1 MNRML
6 DLRCGP
12 DDAAGLRDEIERRNK
27 IIRSLIY
34 QVEHNLN
41 AQDTDYGLLQATF
54 ILEDQ
59 VHQRTGELKRT
70 LAERDA
76 AQQEAQAVRLR
87 LEAAVDSVS
96 DGFVLFD
103 PDDRLLLCNRSYQRL
118 WGLPGDLRGRHF
130 DELLA
135 EAAQL
140 LGIDNP
146 DWLRQRLSAHRSG
159 VGTDAYALPG
169 GMFLQVRERKT
180 SDGCTV
186 GIHTDITDLKEQEA
200 RLRQQVLAAKSR
212 LLQSTLDAIAQGI
225 AVFDRTLGLV
235 AWNPRFFELHDL
247 PRDMAVAGRPLVD
260 FLAVDPGLVSATGE
274 SAVAALALP
283 DAFERE
289 VGSGRILELQR
300 SPMPD
305 GGFVLTASDVT
316 DRRRIERQVLDLLE
330 RQQVIFDNASVGI
343 VFIREHRILNCN
355 QRMAEIFGFA
365 SPHDLIGEAITILYA
380 SYERWERD
388 DALRRAALGER
399 GCAEDELELQRRDGT
414 PLWVRRTGRTVNP
427 GQPDEGSI
435 WVFEDITEKRQAASE
450 LHLARMV
457 FENSSEALMVTDAN
471 NVIVSVNRAFSRISG
486 YPAGEIV
493 GKTPSLLKS
502 GAHEHEFYAEM
513 WETLQRDGC
522 WDGEMIDRRRNG
534 ELYPKHVAISV
545 VRNEQ
550 GEITNYVAAFSDITE
565 RKAAEERIRFLAH
578 HDSLTGLP
586 NRALISDRF
595 EQMRRRV
602 SRQDG
607 FIAVCFLDLDQFKRV
622 NDTLGHRVGDALIVE
637 VSRRL
642 CGCLRQ
648 SDTVSRFGGDEF
660 VLLLEGL
667 TVPGQ
672 FAGIVEKIFTTFD
685 APVAIG
691 SHLLPVSASIGVAV
705 YPNDGEDFDTL
716 LQKADTAMYH
726 SKGRGRATFS
736 FFDEKMNRD
745 TASRLDIAMRLRGAL
760 QRDELRLAYQPQFAL
775 PDCRVVG
782 VEALLRWHSD
792 IYGDA
797 APDHFI
803 PIAEETGQILA
814 IGTWVLETACRQ
826 ARRWAEAGSPLRMA
840 VNVSSVQI
848 YRDDFVAVLRQVLER
863 TGVDPRLLEIE
874 ITEST
879 VMADTDTIREVFSQ
893 VRQLGVAVAIDDF
906 GTGYSSLA
914 YLRRFHVGKLKV
926 DRSFVRDLPGNE
938 EARAIAEAIVRMGQ
952 SLHLVVIAEGV
963 ETSEQLD
970 FLVTIGYDEVQGYL
984 LGRPMPAAQLD
995 GLLADGMV

>member
-1 MNRML
+1 
-6 DLRCGP
+6 
-12 DDAAGLRDEIERRNK
+12 
-27 IIRSLIY
+27 
-34 QVEHNLN
+34 
-41 AQDTDYGLLQATF
+41 
-54 ILEDQ
+54 
-59 VHQRTGELKRT
+59 
-70 LAERDA
+70 
-76 AQQEAQAVRLR
+76 
-87 LEAAVDSVS
+87 
-96 DGFVLFD
+96 
-103 PDDRLLLCNRSYQRL
+103 
-118 WGLPGDLRGRHF
+118 
-130 DELLA
+130 
-135 EAAQL
+135 
-140 LGIDNP
+140 
-146 DWLRQRLSAHRSG
+146 
-159 VGTDAYALPG
+159 
-169 GMFLQVRERKT
+169 
-180 SDGCTV
+180 
-186 GIHTDITDLKEQEA
+186 
-200 RLRQQVLAAKSR
+200 
-212 LLQSTLDAIAQGI
+212 
-225 AVFDRTLGLV
+225 
-235 AWNPRFFELHDL
+235 
-247 PRDMAVAGRPLVD
+247 
-260 FLAVDPGLVSATGE
+260 
-274 SAVAALALP
+274 
-283 DAFERE
+283 
-289 VGSGRILELQR
+289 
-300 SPMPD
+300 
-305 GGFVLTASDVT
+305 
-316 DRRRIERQVLDLLE
+316 
-330 RQQVIFDNASVGI
+330 
-343 VFIREHRILNCN
+343 
-355 QRMAEIFGFA
+355 
-365 SPHDLIGEAITILYA
+365 
-380 SYERWERD
+380 
-388 DALRRAALGER
+388 
-399 GCAEDELELQRRDGT
+399 
-414 PLWVRRTGRTVNP
+414 
-427 GQPDEGSI
+427 
-435 WVFEDITEKRQAASE
+435 
-450 LHLARMV
+450 
-457 FENSSEALMVTDAN
+457 
-471 NVIVSVNRAFSRISG
+471 
-486 YPAGEIV
+486 
-493 GKTPSLLKS
+493 
-502 GAHEHEFYAEM
+502 EFYAEM

-550 GEITNYVAAFSDITE
+550 GDITNYVAAFSDITE
-565 RKAAEERIRFLAH
+565 RKDAEEKIRFLAH

-814 IGTWVLETACRQ
+814 IGPWVLETACRQ

-970 FLVTIGYDEVQGYL
+970 FLVSIGYDEVQGYL
-984 LGRPMPAAQLD
+984 LGHPMPAAQLD
-995 GLLADGMV
+995 GLLAARE